1 MTRLIVK
8 QQKDWFKDD
17 SKNTDITEED
27 DENVNI
33 FQLLLTQ
40 FMTFTL

>member
-1 MTRLIVK
+1 MMRLIFE
-8 QQKDWFKDD
+8 QLKDWFKDD

-33 FQLLLTQ
+33 FQLLLTL

>member
-1 MTRLIVK
+1 MMILFE
-8 QQKDWFKDD
+8 QMKDRFKDD

-27 DENVNI
+27 DEDVNI
-33 FQLLLTQ
+33 FQLLLTL